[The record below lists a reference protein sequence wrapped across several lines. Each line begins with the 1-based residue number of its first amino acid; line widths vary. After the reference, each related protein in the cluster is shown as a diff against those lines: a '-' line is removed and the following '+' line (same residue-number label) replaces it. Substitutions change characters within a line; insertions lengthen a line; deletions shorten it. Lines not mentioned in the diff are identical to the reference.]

1 MTFDGDT
8 ITPEDFPRLNRQL
21 RAVYDLMRDGAWR
34 SLRQIS
40 NRTGEPEASISARLR
55 DLRKPKFG
63 RFKVLRR
70 NEGGGF
76 FVYQVLAKS
85 EPCYFFESGER
96 DANIAPPHDSI

>member
-8 ITPEDFPRLNRQL
+8 ITPDDFPRLNRQL
-21 RAVYDLMRDGAWR
+21 RVVYEVMRDGYWH
-34 SLRQIS
+34 SLKSLARE
-40 NRTGEPEASISARLR
+40 TGEPEASISARLR

-63 RFKVLRR
+63 
-70 NEGGGF
+70 GF
-76 FVYQVLAKS
+76 TVVRENQGNGFYLYMLVAKS